1 MYIWYI
7 FLDVVFWRAVYW
19 RWGAFHIL
27 PLFYL
32 VLSVVKPE
40 RQENHEDDNQNAPEG
55 KEQGRAEKRADN
67 AAKTQEGKGQAE
79 GAAAG
84 SQLNGLVAFI
94 LLSNFEGFELIGG
107 LKGAGI
113 PQDSEDTDRL
123 NACEQTNAF

>member
-40 RQENHEDDNQNAPEG
+40 RQENHEDDNQNAPRVKNRAG
-55 KEQGRAEKRADN
+55 LKKEQTMPPKPRRARVR
-67 AAKTQEGKGQAE
+67 QRVLRQ
-79 GAAAG
+79 
-84 SQLNGLVAFI
+84 V
-94 LLSNFEGFELIGG
+94 LS
-107 LKGAGI
+107 
-113 PQDSEDTDRL
+113 
-123 NACEQTNAF
+123 